1 MTLVYLFPALVAV
14 AALVIAG
21 LFHRDLPPRAAA
33 FVLTGAIVAVAAAAT
48 WSIALLGADFLLDR
62 FGLCRETL
70 HGHGHVHVP
79 AVLGVAALATI
90 ACAAMSATRPFW
102 RQRRARRGPIP
113 DGDLLVIQSQ
123 TPTAFAVPGR
133 HPHVV
138 VSTGMLELLDS
149 DEQRAMLAHERAHL
163 RHHHHRL
170 IVATEVAASMLP
182 PLWLTARRVRFAT
195 ERWADQDAVREV
207 GDAKLVAR
215 AIARAALAR
224 SDSFEPELALY
235 GSDVA
240 ARIEALTG
248 DRECWRAD
256 PALLAV
262 GMFIGM
268 SVIAVGAQ
276 IHHVLEFVQT
286 FCLS

>member
-1 MTLVYLFPALVAV
+1 MTLVYLFPALVAI

-33 FVLTGAIVAVAAAAT
+33 FVLTGAIVVVAAAAT
-48 WSIALLGADFLLDR
+48 WSIALLAADFLLDR
-62 FGLCRETL
+62 FGWCRETL
-70 HGHGHVHVP
+70 HGHVHVT

-90 ACAAMSATRPFW
+90 ACAAMSATRSFW

-195 ERWADQDAVREV
+195 ERWADQDAAREV

-248 DRECWRAD
+248 DRECRRVD
-256 PALLAV
+256 PALLTVVMLVA
-262 GMFIGM
+262 M

-276 IHHVLEFVQT
+276 VQHVLEFVQT
-286 FCLS
+286 FCIS